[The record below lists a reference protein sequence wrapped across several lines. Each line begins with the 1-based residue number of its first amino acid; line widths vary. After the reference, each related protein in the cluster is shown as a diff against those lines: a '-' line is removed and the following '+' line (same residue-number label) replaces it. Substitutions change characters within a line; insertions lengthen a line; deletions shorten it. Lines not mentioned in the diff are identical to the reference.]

1 MDSVSDIKLR
11 LPIDTLV
18 GEYCQLHK
26 KGRQLKCVCPF
37 HNDTNPS
44 MLISPEKGIAYCFA
58 CSSGGDIFSFYQK
71 IEGVDFPQ
79 ALKDLAEKAGVELPK
94 EDTKVPRV
102 SKDEKTRLRECIA
115 AAVTFFT
122 QQLQTSVL
130 AKEYLEARFIPTNW
144 VQEFGVGYSPDSYTA
159 AYEYLLKAGFSK
171 TEILNAGLSAQRD
184 LDGKVYDR
192 FRNRLMF
199 PIFDAQGNPVGFGGR
214 TLGDDNA
221 KYINSPEGTIYH
233 KSAILYGYHKAKDA
247 IRNQK
252 SVVMVEG
259 YFDVLACHIVGV
271 ENVVAVSGTAL
282 TEQHVQL
289 LKRTAETV
297 ILCLDQD
304 EAGQAAAQRAFGMCG
319 EAGLHV
325 RMATL
330 PGKDPA
336 DMLEKEQEFLK
347 QMLTQKHVPYI
358 EGRLTQLATID
369 TTTIDGKQIVTTA
382 ILPLVRA
389 LQSSVEREHYL
400 QKLATILG
408 TTASSLEEDLQQLYT
423 PIRAPVHSNSTTQ
436 VQAKTF
442 DRIDIVLGT
451 FLLYPQLLDLLEQMI
466 EPPQDDWRHH
476 LYTELKGQ
484 EANGMLQLT
493 DLDLPE
499 EDIDQARI
507 VQLYCEDIGF
517 SEWSDMVAAM
527 HLKTQCKQA
536 NQFLLD
542 KRLAENKRKLAEAEK
557 TGNTTQRDQL
567 LIDQTT
573 IFKLRQQSLRS

>member
-1 MDSVSDIKLR
+1 MDSVADIKLR

-37 HNDTNPS
+37 HNDTHPS

-94 EDTKVPRV
+94 EAAAAPRV
-102 SKDEKTRLRECIA
+102 SKDEKTRLRECVA
-115 AAVTFFT
+115 AAVAFFAK
-122 QQLQTSVL
+122 QLATSQL
-130 AKEYLEARFIPTNW
+130 AKDYLKIRFIPNEW
-144 VQEFGVGYSPDSYTA
+144 VQTFAIGYSPDSYTA
-159 AYEYLLKAGFSK
+159 LYDSLLKEGFSK

-199 PIFDAQGNPVGFGGR
+199 PIYDSQGNAVGFGGR
-214 TLGDDNA
+214 TLADDNA

-252 SVVMVEG
+252 TVVMVEG

-304 EAGQAAAQRAFGMCG
+304 TAGQAAAERAFGMCG
-319 EAGLHV
+319 EAGLNV

-336 DMLEKEQEFLK
+336 DMLENEQELLK
-347 QMLTQKHVPYI
+347 NMLTENHIPYI
-358 EGRLTQLATID
+358 EGRLTQLAAID
-369 TTTIDGKQIVTTA
+369 TTTIDGKRAVSNT
-382 ILPLVRA
+382 ILPLIRA

-400 QKLATILG
+400 QKLATVLG
-408 TTASSLEEDLQQLYT
+408 TTASSLEEDLQQLHS
-423 PIRAPVHSNSTTQ
+423 PVRSPVHSSSTEAP
-436 VQAKTF
+436 VSATF
-442 DRIDIVLGT
+442 DRVDIVLGT
-451 FLLYPQLLDLLEQMI
+451 FLMYPHLLELLEQLI
-466 EPPQDDWRHH
+466 EPPENDWRHR
-476 LYTELKGQ
+476 LFLALKGQ
-484 EANGMLQLT
+484 EANGLLQVT
-493 DLDLPE
+493 DLDLSE
-499 EDIDQARI
+499 EDIDKARI
-507 VQLYCEDIGF
+507 VQLYCEDLGF

-536 NQFLLD
+536 NQYLLD
-542 KRLAENKRKLAEAEK
+542 KRLAENKRKLTEAEK
-557 TGNTTQRDQL
+557 TGNTAERDQL